1 MTASHD
7 ARRGPAAAGG
17 WRGGRAT
24 ADVKPLPRGRKRRR
38 RKASSVPPPGPESPP
53 APVAVTPAIAP
64 AAAPAPAPP
73 VQAIATARGNAGLD
87 RRTLARLKRGD
98 ITPAARLDLHGM
110 TQAEAHAALDD
121 FIDRAVRRGARLVL
135 AITGKG
141 SGGDGVLRRMLPR
154 WIQSG
159 PHAARILRVEPAH
172 ARHGGEGAWY
182 VYLRRLRRDAAA

>member
-1 MTASHD
+1 MTASRD
-7 ARRGPAAAGG
+7 ARRRPAAADASL
-17 WRGGRAT
+17 WARAT
-24 ADVKPLPRGRKRRR
+24 ADVKPLPPARKRRR
-38 RKASSVPPPGPESPP
+38 RNPPPVPPPGPETPP
-53 APVAVTPAIAP
+53 APVAAM
-64 AAAPAPAPP
+64 PAPP
-73 VQAIATARGNAGLD
+73 VPAIADTRVAAPAARGNAGLD

-159 PHAARILRVEPAH
+159 PHAGRILRVEHAH

-182 VYLRRLRRDAAA
+182 VYLRRVRRETDA